1 MKKKLLSLLILPA
14 LAGLTAC
21 QTTSFKPIPPEE
33 AEKVTIGI
41 LQPVEHPALG
51 AARLG
56 FIKGIEEGG
65 YAAAKI
71 SYRNAAGNSAD
82 LTLLAKDLADNCT
95 INLGIGT
102 DAALAIKGAQDNAGY
117 KKPLFFTAVTDPVD
131 AKLVSSKENKKG
143 YVCGTTDAN
152 PVEEQIAL
160 IKEFKPTASK
170 VGIMYTQTEV
180 NSKVQSDQAEVAIRN
195 AGMTSLV
202 RTCSNSSDIKATALA
217 LVDAGV
223 DAIYVPTDNNIA
235 ANMNAVK
242 EAASHREVLIV
253 CGEENMLKSG
263 GHVTL
268 SIDYYNLGLATG
280 KMAASVLNGEKK
292 VTDYPVVPVASSECS
307 YVYSS
312 LNLESAGLSMPE
324 SILSA
329 HDWTNVDAAE

>member
-1 MKKKLLSLLILPA
+1 MKKKLLALMALPVI
-14 LAGLTAC
+14 AGITAC
-21 QTTSFKPIPPEE
+21 SSGFKPIPPEK
-33 AEKVTIGI
+33 ASTVTVGI

-51 AARLG
+51 AARDG
-56 FIKGIEEGG
+56 FIAGIKEGG
-65 YAAAKI
+65 YSAAKI
-71 SYRNAAGNSAD
+71 DYRNAAGNSAD
-82 LTLLAKDLADNCT
+82 LNLLAKDLVDTCT
-95 INLGIGT
+95 ITLGIGT
-102 DAALAIKGAQDNAGY
+102 DAALALKGAEDNAGY
-117 KKPLFFTAVTDPVD
+117 RKPLFFTAVTDPVD

-160 IKEFKPTASK
+160 IKEFKPSAKK

-180 NSKVQSDQAEVAIRN
+180 NSKVQSDQAEAAIKA
-195 AGMTSLV
+195 AGMTALV
-202 RTCSNSSDIKATALA
+202 KTCSNSSDIKATALA

-242 EAASHREVLIV
+242 EASSHKQVLVV

-280 KMAASVLNGEKK
+280 KMAASVLKGEKK
-292 VTDYPVVPVASSECS
+292 ATDYPVVPVASSECS
-307 YVYSS
+307 YAYSAS
-312 LNLESAGLSMPE
+312 NLEAAGLEMPAD
-324 SILSA
+324 LLNA
-329 HDWTNVDAAE
+329 HDWKNIDNE

>member
-1 MKKKLLSLLILPA
+1 MKKKLLALMALPIV
-14 LAGLTAC
+14 AGLTAC
-21 QTTSFKPIPPEE
+21 TTSSFRPIPPEE
-33 AEKVTIGI
+33 AATVTIGI
-41 LQPVEHPALG
+41 LQPVEHPALE
-51 AARLG
+51 AARNG
-56 FIKGIEEGG
+56 FVAGIQEGG
-65 YAAAKI
+65 YAAAHF

-82 LTLLAKDLADNCT
+82 LTLLAKDLADTCT
-95 INLGIGT
+95 ISLGIGT
-102 DAALAIKGAQDNAGY
+102 DAALALKGAEDNAGY
-117 KKPLFFTAVTDPVD
+117 KKPLFFTAVTDPVA

-160 IKEFKPTASK
+160 IKEFKPDAKK

-180 NSKVQSDQAEVAIRN
+180 NSKVQSDQAEAAIKK
-195 AGMTSLV
+195 AGMGALIK
-202 RTCSNSSDIKATALA
+202 TCSNSSDIKATALA
-217 LVDAGV
+217 LVDAGC

-253 CGEENMLKSG
+253 CGEENMLTKG

-280 KMAASVLNGEKK
+280 RMAVSVLKGEKK
-292 VTDYPVVPVASSECS
+292 VTDFPVVPVASSECS

-312 LNLESAGLSMPE
+312 LNLTSAGLSMPD
-324 SILSA
+324 SLLAA
-329 HDWTNVDAAE
+329 HDWTNIDDAE